1 MSSKVDL
8 WNALTPHGD
17 LETPGELERQLR
29 SPGLSSFLRE
39 FLQIVDCTSLFH
51 DQVDAQSIL
60 LWNLGPHGF
69 EKSGLHIDHLFAENR
84 SVICLQDLRI
94 PLHKKEDIRHDLERR
109 FPYKVFICVY
119 QHRPTSR
126 HRNHGYVFST
136 LTALHTGV
144 FLSAFSFQIGA
155 PVYRSRRD
163 RRRTVFTDGGR
174 SLCITA
180 TRRSGEKIHILNIY
194 QFTATHSSMQSKL
207 WERLTNW
214 IRKHLEEKIILLG
227 DMNCTMPEVL
237 VTQEI
242 VWKDIGRHRPRGRT
256 SYSNDALRKL
266 LLPDGLFW
274 LVTQRRPTRHD
285 SIPLDPSLAELTS
298 RKYGQYERASPW
310 YSRMRNGAKG
320 VSLPCA
326 LRIPWFWV
334 SSC

>member
-1 MSSKVDL
+1 MFNEHELFGPLNVTYRKASSRGRALLHLRKLWQMYMSSKVDL

-94 PLHKKEDIRHDLERR
+94 PLHKKEDIRHDLELR

-144 FLSAFSFQIGA
+144 FLSAFSFQLGA
-155 PVYRSRRD
+155 PVYRSRGID
-163 RRRTVFTDGGR
+163 DGQCLPMAVVR
-174 SLCITA
+174 CVSQQRA
-180 TRRSGEKIHILNIY
+180 
-194 QFTATHSSMQSKL
+194 A
-207 WERLTNW
+207 
-214 IRKHLEEKIILLG
+214 
-227 DMNCTMPEVL
+227 L
-237 VTQEI
+237 V
-242 VWKDIGRHRPRGRT
+242 KKST
-256 SYSNDALRKL
+256 S
-266 LLPDGLFW
+266 
-274 LVTQRRPTRHD
+274 
-285 SIPLDPSLAELTS
+285 
-298 RKYGQYERASPW
+298 
-310 YSRMRNGAKG
+310 
-320 VSLPCA
+320 
-326 LRIPWFWV
+326 
-334 SSC
+334 